1 MDVNGSLQDVNVTS
15 SIFQYGTRRNVAS
28 WQTVTAAVCL
38 SPIIVLGVIGNLF
51 SLLVWIK
58 GRRRKT
64 STARYLSALALADIL
79 VLLLPAA
86 EFWVFYVLHVDLR
99 AKSWFLCKFYSYLTY
114 LTPVTSA
121 WILVA
126 VTVERAM
133 SVWIPHRINVVC
145 QPKTALLFVFVAVII
160 LSLVYAP
167 ICTGSGIETA
177 IYMHSNGGG
186 FSVQECTIHSSSLIK
201 NSFVVWLVLDLCLF
215 FIIPFGIM
223 LFCNIS
229 IMAKVVCLANA
240 RRNTLQARGG
250 QTTAPRGGRS
260 QKMLKTVTRRIIVLS
275 VTYCVC
281 NAPLAIYN
289 LILISDGA
297 DDILNSEHIAGYRI
311 VFHILMFLNNG
322 VNFLLYCMIG
332 SGFRKDFVGM
342 FKSGSRT
349 STTR

>member
-133 SVWIPHRINVVC
+133 SVWIPHRINV
-145 QPKTALLFVFVAVII
+145 
-160 LSLVYAP
+160 
-167 ICTGSGIETA
+167 
-177 IYMHSNGGG
+177 
-186 FSVQECTIHSSSLIK
+186 ECTIHSSSLIK